1 MSWAYRSWLLGALV
15 LTALPLLWPTIAP
28 LVDLPGHI
36 GGYRLELDLG
46 HAPRLQFYY
55 GYRWALIG
63 NLGVDLLIKPLGML
77 FGIELATKLIV
88 IVIPVLTVAGFFWI
102 AHEAHGRIPATAAFA
117 LPFAY
122 AYPFQYG
129 FVNYCLAMALAC
141 LAFALWLRLGRQ
153 GRIGFRAALF
163 VAIAPTIW
171 LAHAIGWVL
180 LCIICGT
187 AEFTRDLQQGRSPLR
202 SVPACLPLA
211 VPLLIMAV
219 APGEGVHGAHGWFD
233 LGAIV
238 KWIVALNRERWPA
251 LDLASAAL
259 VLVVVACGLL
269 RRFGLRLTPVL
280 GWPALALFVTYIVA
294 PQAIG
299 DSYFIQA
306 RIIPYAAA
314 FALLAIDP
322 AAMQPR
328 ARSILALLAVVFF
341 LVRIGATTVS
351 FALYEQT
358 IQRDLT
364 ALDLI
369 PIGSSVAVFSPEKC
383 KGGGLGDWANPR
395 VQHLGGIALERRSA
409 FVNDQWALKGL
420 QLVRIR
426 YHQAA
431 PFEAEPSEVVTL
443 TPCRRFG
450 VTYLPDAI
458 ARLPRKAFQ
467 YVWLLGVPPSSW
479 PHESWLTPVW
489 RAPDAI
495 LYRIIAT
502 APIPASTK
510 PGSPDRDKGAGPG
523 QGSAVIGAGQASV
536 RARTKENETRNRNDP
551 PRSVQ
556 PDIGGSR
563 VIGSGLLPV

>member
-1 MSWAYRSWLLGALV
+1 
-15 LTALPLLWPTIAP
+15 
-28 LVDLPGHI
+28 
-36 GGYRLELDLG
+36 
-46 HAPRLQFYY
+46 
-55 GYRWALIG
+55 
-63 NLGVDLLIKPLGML
+63 
-77 FGIELATKLIV
+77 
-88 IVIPVLTVAGFFWI
+88 
-102 AHEAHGRIPATAAFA
+102 
-117 LPFAY
+117 
-122 AYPFQYG
+122 
-129 FVNYCLAMALAC
+129 
-141 LAFALWLRLGRQ
+141 
-153 GRIGFRAALF
+153 
-163 VAIAPTIW
+163 
-171 LAHAIGWVL
+171 L

-187 AEFTRDLQQGRSPLR
+187 AELIRDLQQGRSPLR
-202 SVPACLPLA
+202 SVPACLPFA
-211 VPLLIMAV
+211 VPLLIMVV
-219 APGEGVHGAHGWFD
+219 APGEAVHGAHGWFD

-238 KWIVALNRERWPA
+238 KWIVALNRERWRA

-269 RRFGLRLTPVL
+269 RRFGLRLTPIL
-280 GWPALALFVTYIVA
+280 GWPALALFVTYVVA

-328 ARSILALLAVVFF
+328 ARSIIALLAFAFF
-341 LVRIGATTVS
+341 VVRIGATTVS
-351 FALYEQT
+351 FALYQQR

-369 PIGSSVAVFSPEKC
+369 PVGSSVAVFSAEKC

-458 ARLPRKAFQ
+458 ARLPRNAFH
-467 YVWLLGVPPSSW
+467 YVWLLGVPSSSW

-489 RAPDAI
+489 HAHDAI
-495 LYRIIAT
+495 LYRIAPT
-502 APIPASTK
+502 APLDAPAAK
-510 PGSPDRDKGAGPG
+510 PA
-523 QGSAVIGAGQASV
+523 
-536 RARTKENETRNRNDP
+536 
-551 PRSVQ
+551 Q
-556 PDIGGSR
+556 PKRGE
-563 VIGSGLLPV
+563 